1 MALYVFILLF
11 VFAISLPITIL
22 NTHVSSFGIVLNF
35 IQICALFNMF
45 SLKWTDSLQTFFDLL
60 SIFNLNIQLFRPE
73 CITRVGYFSKFMVM
87 IFIPAIYFVFSFIPL
102 TVSFLCFKWCKMPY
116 FTRKRFVRLISWTI
130 NSWFASIILQGYIA
144 LSSWTLAFYSC
155 DSYGKLLTNLDED
168 AQRSRHLWHSD
179 EVCDSSNRAFGGYL
193 FMFWVGLGVY
203 VLGVPIATFILWY
216 LLVGVSRWRARR
228 QKNAQEKSHAQNTND
243 VLEMIGLGEKKSEPT
258 DSVSPPTSP
267 PISPEPVS
275 PDSAPPVPEQEA
287 AVLKRLTEEIKL
299 STTALLVEG
308 RMTSQAIVQ
317 GGEARRD
324 VIRMFG
330 SFYHRYR
337 YF

>member
-1 MALYVFILLF
+1 
-11 VFAISLPITIL
+11 
-22 NTHVSSFGIVLNF
+22 
-35 IQICALFNMF
+35 
-45 SLKWTDSLQTFFDLL
+45 
-60 SIFNLNIQLFRPE
+60 
-73 CITRVGYFSKFMVM
+73 
-87 IFIPAIYFVFSFIPL
+87 
-102 TVSFLCFKWCKMPY
+102 
-116 FTRKRFVRLISWTI
+116 
-130 NSWFASIILQGYIA
+130 
-144 LSSWTLAFYSC
+144 
-155 DSYGKLLTNLDED
+155 
-168 AQRSRHLWHSD
+168 
-179 EVCDSSNRAFGGYL
+179 
-193 FMFWVGLGVY
+193 MFWVGLGVY